1 MSKYVTPP
9 AEPTTAEEMQ
19 LGLFGENQET
29 TTETEVSPYRHI
41 TAAYE
46 AEEKRVSVRYLLDK
60 VTYDSPVNFRESMQQ
75 ARHRWFPY
83 KEGFAPSFVRRFLRE
98 YAPADTKTVLDPFG
112 GVGTTLLESSL
123 LGLDA
128 YGFEVSAMSHSIA
141 QTKGTSF
148 DAKMVAELDACITR
162 FHTAPLTEAAP
173 APDNATVVSY
183 FEPAY
188 LDALLRI
195 KTFYLA
201 VETPEIRQLF
211 KLAFLN
217 CLEKFS
223 THRKAG
229 NGVKRKT
236 SLAYAATLETP
247 VEQLRHTVLHDLQ
260 RFRVDLELKPTLRP
274 FHLTLGSCLEDENYP
289 AGVRFDAVLTSPPYA
304 NCFDYSKIYMV
315 ELWMGDFFTEKQSQV
330 DFRAQSVRSH
340 VHARW
345 AARHM
350 EHGSALVNGPIYDY
364 LKAQPLW
371 STQIPSMLVGYF
383 ADMGHLLHLLA
394 ERCNPGAAVGLVVG
408 NSYYGSLPIATDLIL
423 SMLGRQH
430 GFEPVEI
437 IVYRNVVVSS
447 QQFTRARDR
456 QYMRESLVVLRKK

>member
-1 MSKYVTPP
+1 MNEYLPP
-9 AEPTTAEEMQ
+9 DIAPTTAEEMQ
-19 LGLFGENQET
+19 LALFGEYFQKD
-29 TTETEVSPYRHI
+29 VPKASPYRHI

-46 AEEKRVSVRYLLDK
+46 AEEARVSVAYLFDK
-60 VTYDSPVNFRESMQQ
+60 VTYDSPVNFRESMQSP
-75 ARHRWFPY
+75 RHRWFPY
-83 KEGFAPSFVRRFLRE
+83 KEGFSPSFVRSFLQD
-98 YAPADTKTVLDPFG
+98 YAPTGTQHVLDPFG
-112 GVGTTLLESSL
+112 GVGTTLLESSR

-128 YGFEVSAMSHSIA
+128 YGFEVSPMSHSIA
-141 QTKGTSF
+141 QAKGASF
-148 DAKMVAELDACITR
+148 TPDMVAELDACVAR
-162 FHTAPLTEAAP
+162 FEADALAALAP
-173 APDNATVVSY
+173 APDNATVISY

-188 LDALLRI
+188 LEALLRI
-195 KTFYLA
+195 KAFYLA
-201 VETPEIRQLF
+201 IETPEVQQLF

-247 VEQLRHTVLHDLQ
+247 IEQLRHTVLRDVQ
-260 RFRVDLELKPTLRP
+260 RFRVDLTVEPVLRP
-274 FHLTLGSCLEDENYP
+274 FQLTLGSCLAAENYP

-304 NCFDYSKIYMV
+304 NCFDYSKIYLV

-330 DFRAQSVRSH
+330 DFRAQSLRSH

-345 AARHM
+345 AARHTDY
-350 EHGSALVNGPIYDY
+350 GSALVNGPIYDY

-371 STQIPSMLVGYF
+371 SNQIPSMLVGYF
-383 ADMGHLLHLLA
+383 ADMGYLLHLLA
-394 ERCNPGAAVGLVVG
+394 ERCNPGAVVGLVVG

-437 IVYRNVVVSS
+437 NVYRNVVVSS
-447 QQFTRARDR
+447 QQFTRALDR
-456 QYMRESLVVLRKK
+456 KYMRESLVVLRKK